1 MISVQECVLALIL
14 AVSTLYTSGVSCL
27 QCYQCLINP
36 LPGQYYNT
44 TKNLCVHFDYSERF
58 IVDCPFSTM
67 CMKQAFHL
75 DLIGGVKVTGVLR
88 DCASQKNEHYDFVN
102 GKWIPKMEILEPYVE
117 GCQDIDDKGE
127 RTTSHNR
134 FCYCRQ
140 NLCNSSPS
148 TNHEGYTDI
157 MGVIVVFNLMKYINS
172 LR

>member
-1 MISVQECVLALIL
+1 MDSLQQTFSIVTIIAATIFFKGAS
-14 AVSTLYTSGVSCL
+14 SL

-36 LPGQYYNT
+36 PSGQLYNT
-44 TKNLCVHFDYSERF
+44 TKNLCVHFDYSDKF

-67 CMKQAFHL
+67 CMKQEFRL
-75 DLIGGVKVTGVLR
+75 DIQRGVTIEGVLR
-88 DCASQKNEHYDFVN
+88 DCASQKHEYHDFQN
-102 GKWIPKMEILEPYVE
+102 GKWYPKMEILEPYTE
-117 GCQDIDDKGE
+117 GCHDVDDKGQ
-127 RTTSHNR
+127 RITSYNR

-140 NLCNSSPS
+140 NLCNASPT